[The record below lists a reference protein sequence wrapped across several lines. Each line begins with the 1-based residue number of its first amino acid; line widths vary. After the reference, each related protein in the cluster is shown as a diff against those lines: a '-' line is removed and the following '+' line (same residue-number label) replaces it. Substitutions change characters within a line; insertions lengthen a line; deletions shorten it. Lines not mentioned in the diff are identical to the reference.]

1 MNLSYAGLPFVLLGI
16 AIYQVFRFAVN
27 RGWLWKD

>member
-1 MNLSYAGLPFVLLGI
+1 MNLSYAGLPFVLMGI
-16 AIYQVFRFAVN
+16 AVYEAFRFAVN